1 MNSKWGSS
9 QCAKGELVL
18 FLNEVLKSVSSA
30 VLVTLTTLDFGNSPR
45 PLLVNNIRVVA
56 KILYFFHHL
65 LFTIH
70 IFELLQGKVNSSNS
84 FLRDRTG
91 VSFSDSIII
100 KQHVLII
107 FFSKL
112 AVDVILYVYILSN

>member
-9 QCAKGELVL
+9 QCAEGELVL

-45 PLLVNNIRVVA
+45 PLLVNNIIVVA

-65 LFTIH
+65 FFTIH
-70 IFELLQGKVNSSNS
+70 ISQLLQGKINSSNS
-84 FLRDRTG
+84 FLRGRTG
-91 VSFSDSIII
+91 VSFSDSMII

-107 FFSKL
+107 F
-112 AVDVILYVYILSN
+112 